1 MNWKDNVM
9 YCVNKH
15 KLFIIEL
22 NHRTITSTQAIT
34 SLNVNN
40 SNNND
45 TLCYKCSSLLYIKES
60 ISLQT
65 QAKYIVVLI
74 SNGSCLL
81 YHPYSLDIV
90 NEIHYEDY
98 CINSI
103 NYNRNNNTLCCNT
116 IEGCVFVVDIF
127 SMKTKYTIDYTQLQF
142 VAPIAQA

>member
-98 CINSI
+98 N
-103 NYNRNNNTLCCNT
+103 NEVLNLLEGNRNIYCCFNET
-116 IEGCVFVVDIF
+116 TD
-127 SMKTKYTIDYTQLQF
+127 SNRN
-142 VAPIAQA
+142 